1 MRIAAISLF
10 ATFVGSQAIAET
22 GLGRDGAR
30 FTYDGKPVYLVGFD
44 TQELACHPSLD
55 YERALDEFVQAGVN
69 KTRVWVYCWFGT
81 TRFNALTP
89 WLRDAQGRHDLD
101 QWDPQYWQRLRQVIA
116 AAEQRRI
123 VVEVTIFAPYPS
135 SPGYWW
141 SDPEFRNA
149 WNRDFNING
158 AFSANADG
166 HFYPQFF
173 DLTHSENGK
182 RLYDYQYA
190 LVAKTIAELGRFT
203 NVYFEIANEFAM
215 ENVAAPA
222 GGIDQVH
229 AWQQHWAA
237 TAKKLGARMVAV
249 HADSDGQGGGAQ
261 HFNRRRAVDVLN
273 FRLHKVAP
281 EEIAQRLEALR
292 KSGKAIAINE
302 SVDYR
307 QDVEQATRY
316 AWGMLLA
323 GGYFAAYEDKAEQI
337 GSAAWRDM
345 ARRLSVLRQLAEASG
360 VAGTV
365 PKVDGGVKLVGR
377 SATEA
382 TLVAGPDGRAL
393 GYFARPG
400 NGEPITV
407 MLPRGPHRYM
417 WYDVRDGQVLSEGTV
432 AGGSRTGIALP
443 QPWPGSS
450 GAALLIRRG

>member
-1 MRIAAISLF
+1 MRIAVISLF
-10 ATFVGSQAIAET
+10 AMFVGSQAIAET

-55 YERALDEFVQAGVN
+55 YERVLDEFVQAGVN

-89 WLRDAQGRHDLD
+89 WLRDAQGRHNLD
-101 QWDPQYWQRLRQVIA
+101 QWDPQYWQRVRQVVA
-116 AAEQRRI
+116 AAERRKI
-123 VVEVTIFAPYPS
+123 VVEVTIFAPYPN

-158 AFSANADG
+158 AFATNAAG

-173 DLTHSENGK
+173 DLNHSENGK
-182 RLYDYQYA
+182 RLYDYQHA
-190 LVAKTIAELGRFT
+190 LVAKTIAELGQFA

-215 ENVAAPA
+215 ENAAAPA

-237 TAKKLGARMVAV
+237 TAKKLGARLVAV

-261 HFNRRRAVDVLN
+261 HFSASRAVDVLN
-273 FRLHKVAP
+273 LRLQKVAP
-281 EEIAQRLEALR
+281 EVLPQRLAALR
-292 KSGKAIAINE
+292 ASGKAIAINE
-302 SVDYR
+302 SADYR
-307 QDVEQATRY
+307 QDIDQATRY

-323 GGYFAAYEDKAEQI
+323 GGHFAAYEDQAQQI
-337 GSAAWRDM
+337 GSAAWREM

-360 VAGTV
+360 VTGAVRKSDRGA
-365 PKVDGGVKLVGR
+365 KLLKP
-377 SATEA
+377 AAA
-382 TLVAGPDGRAL
+382 TLVAGPDGGAL
-393 GYFARPG
+393 GYFTSPG
-400 NGEPITV
+400 SGEPITV
-407 MLPRGPHRYM
+407 MLPRGSHRYM
-417 WYDVRDGQVLSEGTV
+417 WYDVRDGQVLTEGNV
-432 AGGSRTGIALP
+432 AGGSAAEISLP
-443 QPWPGSS
+443 QPWPGNS
-450 GAALLIRRG
+450 GAALLIRRGDR